1 MLGDQWYITGTIVFL
16 IVEMLANQG
25 YYRYINKH
33 GGGSG
38 SLAFL
43 FVGEYLAKWA
53 CALHCHS

>member
-1 MLGDQWYITGTIVFL
+1 MLVDQWYITGTIVFL

-43 FVGEYLAKWA
+43 FVGEYLA
-53 CALHCHS
+53 